1 MGGLEG
7 PYQNGLLDLR
17 QRIWGLGCRTP
28 VSGLSRVHVF
38 GFMCLGVYRSRGLGL
53 RGLGV

>member
-7 PYQNGLLDLR
+7 PYQNGLLELR

-38 GFMCLGVYRSRGLGL
+38 GFMCLGVYRLRGLGL